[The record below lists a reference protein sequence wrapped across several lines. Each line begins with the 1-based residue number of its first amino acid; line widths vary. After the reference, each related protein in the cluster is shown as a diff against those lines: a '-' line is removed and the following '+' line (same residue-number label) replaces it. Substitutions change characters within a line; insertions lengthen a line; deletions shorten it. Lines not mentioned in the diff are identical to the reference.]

1 VLFPRS
7 ASRPSKGAEI
17 QVARRT
23 FRSSDG
29 LVLVGDAHG
38 DASAP
43 AVVLLHGGGQTRHA
57 WQGTA
62 HALAEAGFYALAVDQ
77 RGHGESEWSHEGR
90 YDLDSF
96 ADDLRVIASS
106 LGAGPAVV
114 GASLGGLAAL
124 LAEGEAQAPLLSAL
138 VLVDVAPRIELA
150 GVARIVGF
158 MTAHPDGFESMA
170 QAEAA
175 VAAYLPHRPR
185 PKGGSGLAKNL
196 RRGSDGRY
204 RWHWDPRFVT
214 REHGLTPEQFAE
226 RMQRAAR
233 RLRLPTLLVRG
244 RASDVLSEEGS
255 REFLELVPHAKFVDV
270 ADAAHMVAGDKND
283 VFSDAVVEFLQQA
296 HRSCAT

>member
-1 VLFPRS
+1 VPLPRS
-7 ASRPSKGAEI
+7 ASPLSKGAEI
-17 QVARRT
+17 ERRT

-29 LVLVGDAHG
+29 FVLVGDAHG
-38 DASAP
+38 DATAP

-62 HALAEAGFYALAVDQ
+62 QALAEAGFYALAVDQ
-77 RGHGESEWSHEGR
+77 RGHGESDWSPDGR

-96 ADDLRVIASS
+96 ADDLRVVASS
-106 LGAGPAVV
+106 LGDRPALV
-114 GASLGGLAAL
+114 GASLGGLAAM

-138 VLVDVAPRIELA
+138 VLVDVAPRLELA
-150 GVARIVGF
+150 GVARIIGF
-158 MTAHPDGFESMA
+158 MTAHPDGFASLAE
-170 QAEAA
+170 AEAA

-185 PKGGSGLAKNL
+185 PKNSSGLAKNL

-214 REHGLTPEQFAE
+214 RDHGITPEQFAE

-233 RLRLPTLLVRG
+233 GLRVPTLLVRG

-270 ADAAHMVAGDKND
+270 ADAAHMVAGDRND
-283 VFSDAVVEFLQQA
+283 IFTDVVVEFLQQA
-296 HRSCAT
+296 RSSCAG